1 MYLDF
6 LNYHLRFY
14 IKFYRISMIQNRFLL
29 NYIYKI
35 KRFDIIFIKNKKVI
49 YFYIFIFLD

>member
-6 LNYHLRFY
+6 FNYCLRFC
-14 IKFYRISMIQNRFLL
+14 IKFYQISMIQNRFLL

>member
-1 MYLDF
+1 
-6 LNYHLRFY
+6 
-14 IKFYRISMIQNRFLL
+14 MIQNRFLL
-29 NYIYKI
+29 NYINKI